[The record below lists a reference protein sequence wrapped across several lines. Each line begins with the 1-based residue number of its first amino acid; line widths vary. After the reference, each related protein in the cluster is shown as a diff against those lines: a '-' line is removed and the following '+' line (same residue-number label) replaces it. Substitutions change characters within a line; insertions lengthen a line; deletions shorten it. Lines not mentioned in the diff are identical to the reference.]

1 MGYAT
6 TRCAE
11 RVAAAVG
18 VLPSASAPI
27 QFETACDV
35 PKGGV
40 MLALPALLAVG
51 LLRHTAALYQ
61 IAKGFYG
68 IASIFLLLALQALAR
83 VKSIEQ
89 LRYVAPGEWGNLLGL
104 DRIPEVRTLRQKLET
119 LCQEVGRA
127 MRWNTELAKEW
138 IAGQRESELVF
149 YIDGHVRVY
158 HGDLT
163 PLPHHYVARER
174 LCLRATTDYW
184 INAMDGQPF
193 VFVNKEVD
201 PGLLATLRNDLVPW
215 LETNAPASEEL
226 QQRMRDDPLQHRFTL
241 VFDREAYSPEFFAE
255 MKLRRIAILSYHKY
269 PGEDWPAEEFAD
281 CSVRLAGGE
290 EVTMKLAERGT
301 RLSNH
306 LWVRE
311 VRKLSEGGH
320 QTSILSTN
328 YQADYTL
335 LAVSMF
341 ARWSQENFY
350 KYMRQHY
357 GLDRLAEYGTEPVPD
372 PIQAVN
378 PAWRRLDS
386 EIRAQ
391 SEKWRRQL
399 ALFGALELSE
409 LAEKEVDDYQRKK
422 GQLQETIED
431 LDLQI
436 QQLKVQRKQTP
447 HHIPVKEL
455 PESERFS
462 RLLTERKHFID
473 TIKLIAYRAET
484 SMASILRE
492 KLSRADDARSLLR
505 QIYDTEVDLI
515 PDLENKTLT
524 VRLHHLTQAAHDEA
538 VRYLCDQLNATATIF
553 PDTELRLVYQ
563 LGASQIP

>member
-6 TRCAE
+6 TRSAE
-11 RVAAAVG
+11 RVAAAMGGLV
-18 VLPSASAPI
+18 AAPV
-27 QFETACDV
+27 QFEATCDV

-40 MLALPALLAVG
+40 LLALPALLAVG

-61 IAKGFYG
+61 LPHGFYG
-68 IASIFLLLALQALAR
+68 IAGIFLLLALQALAR
-83 VKSIEQ
+83 IKSVEQ
-89 LRYVAPGEWGNLLGL
+89 LRYVAPGEWGKLLGL
-104 DRIPEVRTLRQKLET
+104 DRIPEVRTLRQKLGI
-119 LCQEVGRA
+119 LCQQAGRA
-127 MRWNTELAKEW
+127 LRWNTELAQEW
-138 IAGQRESELVF
+138 IAGQRESEMIF
-149 YIDGHVRVY
+149 YVDGHVRVY

-201 PGLLATLRNDLVPW
+201 PGLLATLRSDLVPW
-215 LETNAPASEEL
+215 LETNAPVSDQL
-226 QQRMRDDPLQHRFTL
+226 QQRLRDDPRQHRFTL
-241 VFDREAYSPEFFAE
+241 VFDREAYSPEFFAA
-255 MKLRRIAILSYHKY
+255 MRLQHIAILTYHKY
-269 PGEDWPAEEFAD
+269 PGGDWPVEEFAPGR
-281 CSVRLAGGE
+281 VRLASGE

-357 GLDRLAEYGTEPVPD
+357 SLDRLAEYGTEPVPD
-372 PIQAVN
+372 PIQTVN
-378 PAWRRLDS
+378 PAWRQLHAQ
-386 EIRAQ
+386 IRTQ
-391 SEKWRRQL
+391 GEKRRRQL
-399 ALFGALELSE
+399 ALFGALDLSG
-409 LAEKEVDDYQRKK
+409 LAEKEVDGYEQKQA
-422 GQLQETIED
+422 QLQEVIED
-431 LDLQI
+431 LDRQI
-436 QQLKVQRKQTP
+436 QQLKAQRKQTP
-447 HHIPVKEL
+447 HHIAVKDL
-455 PESERFS
+455 PESDRFS

-484 SMASILRE
+484 SMASLLRD
-492 KLSRADDARSLLR
+492 KLSRADDARALLR

-515 PDLENKTLT
+515 PDLEKKTLT

-538 VRYLCDQLNATATIF
+538 VRYLCDQLNATDTLF
-553 PDTELRLVYQ
+553 PDTELKLVYQ
-563 LGASQIP
+563 LGAAQIH